1 MENSSYI
8 GLKKIRSDSH
18 LEIFLLGLCYTVW
31 ETMDLGDIL

>member
-18 LEIFLLGLCYTVW
+18 LEIFLLGLRA
-31 ETMDLGDIL
+31 ETGVGSRV